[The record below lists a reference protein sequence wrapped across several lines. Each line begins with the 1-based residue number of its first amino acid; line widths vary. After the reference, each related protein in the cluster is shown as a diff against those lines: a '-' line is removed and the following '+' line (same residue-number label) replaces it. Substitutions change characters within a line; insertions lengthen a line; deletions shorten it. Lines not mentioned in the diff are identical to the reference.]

1 MQISQWKENSMIF
14 YVLNQVTMAKKIK
27 RPTTK
32 TCSIRPSIK
41 NCRKGKGCM
50 STSHEEM
57 VYKGS
62 KIAA

>member
-1 MQISQWKENSMIF
+1 MIF
-14 YVLNQVTMAKKIK
+14 YVLNQITMAKKIK

-32 TCSIRPSIK
+32 TCSTRPSIK

>member
-1 MQISQWKENSMIF
+1 MIF

-27 RPTTK
+27 KPKTK
-32 TCSIRPSIK
+32 TYLVRHSIK

>member
-1 MQISQWKENSMIF
+1 MIF
-14 YVLNQVTMAKKIK
+14 YVLNLITMAKKIK
-27 RPTTK
+27 KPKTK
-32 TCSIRPSIK
+32 TYLVRPSIT
-41 NCRKGKGCM
+41 NCRKGKGCV